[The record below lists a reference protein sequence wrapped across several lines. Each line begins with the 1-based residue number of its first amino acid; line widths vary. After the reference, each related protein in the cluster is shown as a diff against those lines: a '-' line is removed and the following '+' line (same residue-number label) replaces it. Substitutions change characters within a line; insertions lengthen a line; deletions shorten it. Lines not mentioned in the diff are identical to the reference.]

1 MGGIPQE
8 CDPFFVVIPVTD
20 RQAAQSD
27 LCGIFLEKKSN
38 NMSLQAWIKS
48 PNATLVDVR
57 EAWELAGGQV
67 EGAKNIPL
75 GEIPNRIEE
84 FREMS
89 KPIILFCRSGNRSG
103 MARAILQAQGI
114 SDVHNGGSW
123 EEVAQAQ
130 AEVISTK

>member
-1 MGGIPQE
+1 
-8 CDPFFVVIPVTD
+8 
-20 RQAAQSD
+20 
-27 LCGIFLEKKSN
+27 
-38 NMSLQAWIKS
+38 MSLQEWIKS
-48 PNATLVDVR
+48 PDATLVDVR

-114 SDVHNGGSW
+114 SDVYNGGSW
-123 EEVAQAQ
+123 EEVAQAL